1 MFKKLIVTVVILAT
15 ATTAIARDITV
26 SFADGSTH
34 QYNNTPNSVT
44 PEQIQDR
51 VAQDFPSKQ
60 LVNIDG
66 GADRVIQSTK
76 PSNEESTFWPTVGK
90 IVVGVIVIGALAY
103 GIRHI
108 PAAKAYPCTLP
119 TDHAKDGSICGA
131 RASSV
136 RPGGR

>member
-1 MFKKLIVTVVILAT
+1 MVIFCPLKVPN

-66 GADRVIQSTK
+66 GADRVIQSTN

-136 RPGGR
+136 LPGGR